1 MALGEEAVAVI
12 ESFDA
17 DTTVRDSLIA
27 AAELL
32 VECWRG
38 GGSLFLCGNGGS
50 HADAL
55 HIAGELV
62 KSFERPRPLPAE
74 LVAALE
80 SSSAGPRAAELLGAL
95 QAGLP
100 AFTLGANGSVS
111 SAIAND
117 IATPHIGLAQELSA
131 LGRPGDV
138 LWALSTS
145 GASRSVLLA
154 ATAARALGI
163 TVIAFTGAPDPRNEL
178 APLADVAVCAPATA
192 TAEVQGWH
200 VRMYHCLC
208 GMVEAELFPGPD

>member
-1 MALGEEAVAVI
+1 LVEVDDESTLADELAVAA
-12 ESFDA
+12 E
-17 DTTVRDSLIA
+17 TVVGCFRS
-27 AAELL
+27 
-32 VECWRG
+32 

-62 KSFERPRPLPAE
+62 KSFVGPRPLPAE
-74 LVAALE
+74 L
-80 SSSAGPRAAELLGAL
+80 SSALSGSESPYAEELKGGL

-138 LWALSTS
+138 LLALSTS
-145 GASRSVLLA
+145 GRSRSVLLA
-154 ATAARALGI
+154 ATAARAIGMK
-163 TVIAFTGAPDPRNEL
+163 VIAFTGAPAPANEL
-178 APLADVAVCAPATA
+178 AVLADVALAAPATA

-208 GMVEAELFPGPD
+208 GLIESELFPTG